1 MNNFKNCKQIGEVGE
16 RIAIGELA
24 KYGIDVLLPMSD
36 NLPFDFAIF
45 YNNKIYKCQ
54 VKSTNT
60 RTASGGL
67 EFSLTSNNWNKGTK
81 YSYSK
86 EDYDILILC
95 DLTNIYLL
103 RFEEVEGKSVFTIRD
118 SPPKS
123 NQVKGIHLAS
133 DYIISEERLEKV
145 LG

>member
-1 MNNFKNCKQIGEVGE
+1 MEFRNFKQIGEIGE

-24 KYGIDVLLPMSD
+24 KYGIEVLLPMSD
-36 NLPFDFAIF
+36 NLPFDFGIF

-60 RTASGGL
+60 RTKSDAL

-81 YSYSK
+81 YLYVKS
-86 EDYDILILC
+86 DYDVLILC

-103 RFEEVEGKSVFTIRD
+103 RFDEVKGKSVFTLRD

-123 NQVKGIHLAS
+123 NQTKGIHLAT